1 MIQKSLVAFGLA
13 LSLAAGAARAD
24 ALDPRLD
31 GLARAWAHANYEIA
45 DKGAQGAAAAQ
56 VAADADALAKQN
68 PGRAEP
74 LVWEAIA
81 KATQA
86 GAKGGLGGLALA
98 KESRSLLERAE
109 KINPNALGDGS
120 VYTSLGSLY
129 AQVPGFP
136 IGFGDPAKARSY
148 LQKAL
153 AANPNGVD
161 FQLLLRRFPDA
172 PERLCRRQQGAAEG
186 AGRAAAS
193 GPGDRRQGPQGP
205 GVDPPQPGP
214 GQAALDS
221 VGVAIRS
228 PRPRSAL

>member
-1 MIQKSLVAFGLA
+1 MIQKSFVALGLA

-31 GLARAWAHANYEIA
+31 SLARAWAHANYEIA
-45 DKGAQGAAAAQ
+45 DKSAQGEAAAQ

-161 FQLLLRRFPDA
+161 SNFFYGDFLMRQNDYAGASKALQKALAA
-172 PERLCRRQQGAAEG
+172 P
-186 AGRAAAS
+186 
-193 GPGDRRQGPQGP
+193 
-205 GVDPPQPGP
+205 
-214 GQAALDS
+214 
-221 VGVAIRS
+221 
-228 PRPRSAL
+228 PRPGREIADKGRKAQASALLSQAQAKLR

>member
-1 MIQKSLVAFGLA
+1 MIQKSFVALGLA

-161 FQLLLRRFPDA
+161 SNFFYGDFLMRQNDYAGASKALQKALAA
-172 PERLCRRQQGAAEG
+172 P
-186 AGRAAAS
+186 
-193 GPGDRRQGPQGP
+193 
-205 GVDPPQPGP
+205 
-214 GQAALDS
+214 
-221 VGVAIRS
+221 
-228 PRPRSAL
+228 PRPGREIADKGRKAQASALLSQAQAKLR

>member
-56 VAADADALAKQN
+56 VAADADALARQN

-161 FQLLLRRFPDA
+161 SNFFYGDFLMRQNDYAGASKALQKALAA
-172 PERLCRRQQGAAEG
+172 P
-186 AGRAAAS
+186 
-193 GPGDRRQGPQGP
+193 
-205 GVDPPQPGP
+205 
-214 GQAALDS
+214 
-221 VGVAIRS
+221 
-228 PRPRSAL
+228 PRPGREIADKGRKAQASALLSQAQAKLR

>member
-161 FQLLLRRFPDA
+161 SNFFYGDFLMRQNDYAGASKALQKALAA
-172 PERLCRRQQGAAEG
+172 P
-186 AGRAAAS
+186 
-193 GPGDRRQGPQGP
+193 
-205 GVDPPQPGP
+205 
-214 GQAALDS
+214 
-221 VGVAIRS
+221 
-228 PRPRSAL
+228 PRPGREIADKGRKAQASTLLSQAQAKLR

>member
-1 MIQKSLVAFGLA
+1 MIQKSLVALGLA

-56 VAADADALAKQN
+56 VAADADALARQN

-161 FQLLLRRFPDA
+161 SNFFYGDFLMRQNDYAGASKALQKALAA
-172 PERLCRRQQGAAEG
+172 P
-186 AGRAAAS
+186 
-193 GPGDRRQGPQGP
+193 
-205 GVDPPQPGP
+205 
-214 GQAALDS
+214 
-221 VGVAIRS
+221 
-228 PRPRSAL
+228 PRPGREIADKGRKAQASALLSQAQAKLR

>member
-1 MIQKSLVAFGLA
+1 MIRKPLFAAALT
-13 LSLAAGAARAD
+13 LSLLAGAARAD
-24 ALDPRLD
+24 ALDTRLD
-31 GLARAWAHANYEIA
+31 GLARAWAHANYEISN
-45 DKGAQGAAAAQ
+45 KNAQGEAAAQ
-56 VAADADALAKQN
+56 VAADADALARQN

-98 KESRSLLERAE
+98 KESKSLLEKAE
-109 KINPNALGDGS
+109 KINPAALGDGS

-136 IGFGDPAKARSY
+136 IGFGDPGKARSY

-161 FQLLLRRFPDA
+161 SNFFYGDFLMRQDDYAGASRALQKALAA
-172 PERLCRRQQGAAEG
+172 PARP
-186 AGRAAAS
+186 GREVADRGRKAQAAALLS
-193 GPGDRRQGPQGP
+193 
-205 GVDPPQPGP
+205 
-214 GQAALDS
+214 QAQAKL
-221 VGVAIRS
+221 R
-228 PRPRSAL
+228 

>member
-1 MIQKSLVAFGLA
+1 MTQKPLFALGLA
-13 LSLAAGAARAD
+13 LSLLAGAARAD
-24 ALDPRLD
+24 ALDSRLD
-31 GLARAWAHANYEIA
+31 GLARAWAHANYEIK
-45 DKGAQGAAAAQ
+45 DKDARGEAAAQ
-56 VAADADALAKQN
+56 VAADADALARQN

-98 KESRSLLERAE
+98 KESKALLERAE
-109 KINPNALGDGS
+109 KINPAALGDGS

-136 IGFGDPAKARSY
+136 LGFGDAGKARSY

-161 FQLLLRRFPDA
+161 SNFFYGDFLMRQNDYAGASKALQKAIAA
-172 PERLCRRQQGAAEG
+172 PARPGREVADRGRKAE
-186 AGRAAAS
+186 AAALMS
-193 GPGDRRQGPQGP
+193 
-205 GVDPPQPGP
+205 
-214 GQAALDS
+214 QAQAKLH
-221 VGVAIRS
+221 
-228 PRPRSAL
+228 